1 MDKGWM
7 DFPELGHMKGIRTK
21 IFKRIM
27 KSRKIRI
34 QPLCGEY
41 PSWVRIYPLRRRIMH
56 IIPFV

>member
-1 MDKGWM
+1 M